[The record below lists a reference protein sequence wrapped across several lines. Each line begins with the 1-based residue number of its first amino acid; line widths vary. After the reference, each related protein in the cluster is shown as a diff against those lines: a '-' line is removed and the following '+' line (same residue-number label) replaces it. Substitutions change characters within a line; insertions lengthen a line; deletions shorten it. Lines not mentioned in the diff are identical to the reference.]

1 MAVCLITI
9 NLTGVADF
17 KKLSSEYI
25 SQHKYFTARRDS
37 YETSDGRTVDPYFVV
52 ELPTSAA
59 AVAVTEDG
67 QMILVKQYR
76 YAVDEELIEI
86 PGGFID
92 PGELPMQAVERELLE
107 ETGYTFSSVHYLANT
122 TANPG
127 LLNNYT
133 HLFLALGG
141 KKVADQSLDHN
152 EEIEVILKPVEEV
165 RTMLHHNEIKQSMH
179 ALCLFYAFN
188 FIDTNEISFQK

>member
-1 MAVCLITI
+1 MS
-9 NLTGVADF
+9 DF
-17 KKLSSEYI
+17 KKISSEYI
-25 SQHKYFTARRDS
+25 SRHKYFSARRDS
-37 YETSDGRTVDPYFVV
+37 YETADGKTVDPYFVV

-59 AVAVTEDG
+59 AVAITEDG

-76 YAVDEELIEI
+76 YAVDEELLEI

-92 PGELPMQAVERELLE
+92 PGELPMQAIERELLE
-107 ETGYTFSSVHYLANT
+107 ETGYSFSSIHYLANT

-152 EEIEVILKPVEEV
+152 EEIEVILKPVGEV
-165 RTMLHHNEIKQSMH
+165 RIMLDQNEIKQSMH
-179 ALCLFYAFN
+179 ALCLFYAFR
-188 FIDTNEISFQK
+188 FIDVKEISF